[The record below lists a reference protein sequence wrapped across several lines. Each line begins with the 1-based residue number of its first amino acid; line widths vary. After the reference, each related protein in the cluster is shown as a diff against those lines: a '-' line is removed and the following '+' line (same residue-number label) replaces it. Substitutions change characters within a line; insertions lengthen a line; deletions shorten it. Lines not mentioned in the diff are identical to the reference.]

1 LAVPRR
7 CDTARTDDHGEG
19 IREHILVAYTLRRL
33 IQAIVLL
40 FIVSI
45 VTFALIHSAPGGPAL
60 LSNPDLSRDQIAR
73 MSEQLGLNDPLPV
86 QYGRWIGNLLQ
97 GDLGVSY
104 NSITPV
110 TSLLADR
117 LPNTLLLA
125 GTALIVSILVAV
137 PLGVISAIR
146 RNSMLD
152 RVVTSFTFL
161 GISIPVFWL
170 GIMLIVLLSVQL
182 QWLPSGGMS
191 TIGEEFSI
199 RDRIEHLILP
209 VFVLSMANLA
219 ELTRYTRSGMVTVLG
234 EEYIRTARAKGLAQ
248 KSVVLGHALRNALIP
263 VVTIIGVLLPR
274 AVSGAAIT
282 EAVFTWPGMGSLA
295 VDAATTRDY
304 PVVLGTTLTVATVV
318 VASSL
323 ITDLAYGYLDPRIR
337 VG

>member
-1 LAVPRR
+1 
-7 CDTARTDDHGEG
+7 
-19 IREHILVAYTLRRL
+19 LVAYTLRRL

-73 MSEQLGLNDPLPV
+73 MSEQLGLNDPLPI

-110 TSLLADR
+110 TSLIADR

-146 RNSMLD
+146 RNSVLD
-152 RVVTSFTFL
+152 RIVTSFTFF

-170 GIMLIVLLSVQL
+170 GIMLIVFFSVQL

-191 TIGEEFSI
+191 TIGEEFSV

-209 VFVLSMANLA
+209 VFVLAMANLA

-263 VVTIIGVLLPR
+263 VITIIGVLLPR

-318 VASSL
+318 VLSSL

-337 VG
+337 IG